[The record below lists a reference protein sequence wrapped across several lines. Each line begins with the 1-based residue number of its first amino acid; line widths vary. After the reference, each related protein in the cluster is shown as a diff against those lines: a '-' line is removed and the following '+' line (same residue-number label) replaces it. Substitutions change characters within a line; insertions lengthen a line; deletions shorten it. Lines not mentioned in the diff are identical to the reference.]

1 MTPWITVLG
10 LGENGPD
17 AEGYELARSSELI
30 VGGDRHLEMFGDI
43 PGEKLRWRRPLADT
57 IADIG
62 ARRGRPT
69 LVLATGDPMWF
80 GIGAVLS
87 RTFPAGEMRILPTA
101 GAFSLAAARMAWPI
115 EQVRTLTLHGRPV
128 DLLAL
133 HVVPAAR
140 LLILSH
146 DRTTP
151 GTVARWLTERHYGD
165 SRLTALS
172 RMGGPAE
179 GRMCATARDWK
190 GEPSDLNTLAVEC
203 RPGPGAVAAPLVPGL
218 PDSLFEHDGMI
229 TKSHVRAATLA
240 LLAPAPGARLW
251 DIGAGSGAVSIEWMR
266 AHGAATAIEPDVRRG
281 GALRRNASALGVPGI
296 DLVPAHAPEAL
307 EGLPAPD
314 AVFIG
319 GGLTRA
325 DMTDRTWKA
334 LVPGGRI
341 VANAV
346 TVEGE
351 AVLMAARERLGGTL
365 HRISVESLEPIGRF
379 HGFRPALPV
388 MQWAATKPW

>member
-1 MTPWITVLG
+1 MIPWITVLG
-10 LGENGPD
+10 LGEDGPD
-17 AEGYELARSSELI
+17 AEGYELARSSDLI
-30 VGGDRHLEMFGDI
+30 VGGDRHLEMFDDV
-43 PGEKLRWRRPLADT
+43 PGEKLRWRRPLTNT

-69 LVLATGDPMWF
+69 LVLATGDPTWF

-87 RTFPAGEMRILPTA
+87 RSFPAEEMRILPTA
-101 GAFSLAAARMAWPI
+101 GAFSLAAARMAWPV
-115 EQVRTLTLHGRPV
+115 EQARTLTLHGRPV

-133 HVVPAAR
+133 HVAPAAR

-165 SRLTALS
+165 SRLTAFS

-179 GRMCATARDWK
+179 GRMCATAREWR

-203 RPGPGAVAAPLVPGL
+203 RPGPGAVTAPLVPGL

-240 LLAPAPGARLW
+240 RLAPVPGARLW
-251 DIGAGSGAVSIEWMR
+251 DIGAGSGAISIEWMR
-266 AHGAATAIEPDVRRG
+266 AHGAATAIEPDPRRG
-281 GALRRNASALGVPGI
+281 GALRRNASVLGVPGV
-296 DLVPAHAPEAL
+296 DLVPARAPEAL

-319 GGLTRA
+319 GGLTCVG
-325 DMTDRTWKA
+325 MTDRTWKA

-346 TVEGE
+346 TLEGE